1 MVLLCSEAQAFVVS
15 FLLRTL
21 LAEKKERI
29 NGICEMLYFDIPW
42 DVIDY
47 DKNLF

>member
-1 MVLLCSEAQAFVVS
+1 MVLLCSEAQAFVES

-29 NGICEMLYFDIPW
+29 NGIVKCCILTFHGM
-42 DVIDY
+42 
-47 DKNLF
+47 